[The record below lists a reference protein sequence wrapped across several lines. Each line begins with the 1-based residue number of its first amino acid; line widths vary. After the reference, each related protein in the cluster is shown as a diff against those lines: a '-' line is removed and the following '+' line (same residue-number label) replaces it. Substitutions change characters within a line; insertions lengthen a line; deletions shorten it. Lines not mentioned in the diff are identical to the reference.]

1 MDLKEKIRIIPDFPK
16 EGISFKDITTLLQDN
31 DAYKYTVDK
40 LVDICKKWDPDVVVG
55 PEARGFVIGAPLA
68 YGLGR
73 GFVPVRKPGK
83 LPADT
88 EQYEY
93 DLEYGTDILEIHRD
107 AIKPGQKIVIA
118 DDLLATG
125 GTALATA
132 KLIEKL
138 GGTVAG
144 IVFVIELSY
153 LNGREKLKE
162 YKVDTLIQFD
172 E

>member
-55 PEARGFVIGAPLA
+55 PGARGFVIGAPLA

-144 IVFVIELSY
+144 IVL
-153 LNGREKLKE
+153 
-162 YKVDTLIQFD
+162 
-172 E
+172 